1 MSRALSLLIV
11 VCTFLFAGSAQA
23 HTSGLSQGEYVVKG
37 ATIAAHLVFAR
48 TEVTES
54 LARDIAGKT
63 TITGDG
69 APCPVSLVGSS
80 STEQDGIAV
89 DLTAACAS
97 RPQKVVVHAG
107 FLEVL
112 PASHRHLATIK
123 AEGSEG
129 QQDTAVLA
137 RMDVSADVGAPP
149 KSSFFSL
156 LWLGVEHILTGYD
169 HLVFLFG
176 LIVVGGKLR
185 SLVGAL
191 TAFTVAHSISLA
203 LAVLGVVAPSASFVE
218 PAIAL
223 SIAYVGIE
231 NLVRARKQAPDASE
245 DGARGRWM
253 LTFPFGLIHG
263 FGFAGGLVEIGLPRA
278 RIPGALLA
286 FNLGVEAGQLAV
298 VAVVLPLVLYARRS
312 DLVRGPATRFANA
325 AIVIAG
331 LVWFALR
338 VRSV

>member
-1 MSRALSLLIV
+1 MSRALSLL
-11 VCTFLFAGSAQA
+11 VCVCALLFAGSARA

-54 LARDIAGKT
+54 LARDIAAKT

-80 STEQDGIAV
+80 PTEQDGIAV
-89 DLTAACAS
+89 DLSAACAA

-149 KSSFFSL
+149 KSSFLSL

-231 NLVRARKQAPDASE
+231 NLVRARKQAANE

-298 VAVVLPLVLYARRS
+298 VALVLPLVIYARRS
-312 DLVRGPATRFANA
+312 EVMRGPATRFANA